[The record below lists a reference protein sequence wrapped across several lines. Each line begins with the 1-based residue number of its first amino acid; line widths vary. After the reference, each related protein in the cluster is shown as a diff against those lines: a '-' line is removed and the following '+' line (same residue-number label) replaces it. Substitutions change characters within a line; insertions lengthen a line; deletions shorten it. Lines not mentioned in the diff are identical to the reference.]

1 MSDCLFCRMVAGEI
15 QPDVVFQDEH
25 LLAFRD
31 IDPQAP
37 VHILIVPKRHIATLD
52 DLTDADEPLV
62 GHLVT
67 TAARLARQEGIAD
80 SGYRTVLNCNA
91 DGGQE
96 VFHIHLHLLGGR
108 RLGWPPG

>member
-1 MSDCLFCRMVAGEI
+1 VSDCLFCRMVAGEI